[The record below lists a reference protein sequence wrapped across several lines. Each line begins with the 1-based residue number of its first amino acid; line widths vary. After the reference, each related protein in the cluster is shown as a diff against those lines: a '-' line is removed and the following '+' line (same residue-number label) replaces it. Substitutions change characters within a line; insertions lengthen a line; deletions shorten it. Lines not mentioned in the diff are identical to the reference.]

1 MASEAEERIRL
12 KCETALRQQF
22 PDARIIH
29 ELVVR
34 QGSCRLDLAAVT
46 PSRIVLVEVK
56 SERDVLTRLSQ
67 QVKEARRVSDLFR
80 VVVTDKHM
88 DKAREVAG
96 WLETVTEDDFTHS
109 IGRSYATR
117 QLMGTPINAPARL
130 AMLWAYEL
138 RIVAECGA
146 KMNRTDCIFKASE
159 YFTGSELRR
168 RVCAA
173 LRARHYP
180 RADPPILSELFPAVS
195 VARAA

>member
-1 MASEAEERIRL
+1 MPSEAEERIRS
-12 KCETALRQQF
+12 KCEAALREQF
-22 PDARIIH
+22 PEARIIH
-29 ELVVR
+29 ELVVK

-56 SERDVLTRLSQ
+56 SERDVLTRLPQ

-80 VVVTDKHM
+80 AVVTEKHL
-88 DKAREVAG
+88 DKAREAAG
-96 WLETVTEDDFTHS
+96 WTETVTEDDFARS
-109 IGRSYATR
+109 ISTSWATK
-117 QLMGTPINAPARL
+117 QLMGTPIDAPARL
-130 AMLWAYEL
+130 AMLWADEL

-146 KMNRTDCIFKASE
+146 RANRADCIFKASE

-180 RADPPILSELFPAVS
+180 RADPPILSDLFPAVS
-195 VARAA
+195 IASAA